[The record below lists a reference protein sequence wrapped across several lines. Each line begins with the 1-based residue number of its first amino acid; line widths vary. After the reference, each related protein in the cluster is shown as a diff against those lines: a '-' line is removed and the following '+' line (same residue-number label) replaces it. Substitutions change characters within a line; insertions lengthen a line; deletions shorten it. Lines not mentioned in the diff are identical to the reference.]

1 MNTVKNIKTL
11 ETTNWQHKR
20 GTIGGIVTDLDDIEQ
35 CYETI
40 CNVKKGSVV
49 HNPNLGWDILKYI
62 DKPIS
67 QVRNPI
73 RKELMDELN
82 YQEPRATVTDIKV
95 LEVKPEDTMKKFAKG
110 NLTIHIFFTL
120 KNSTV
125 TNAKEVSL

>member
-40 CNVKKGSVV
+40 CNVQKGTVV

-62 DKPIS
+62 DKPIT
-67 QVRNPI
+67 QIRNPI

-82 YQEPRATVTDIKV
+82 YQEPRATVSDIKL
-95 LEVKPEDTMKKFAKG
+95 LESNSDDTMKKYARG
-110 NLTIHIFFTL
+110 NLPIRIFYTP
-120 KNSTV
+120 KDSTV
-125 TNAKEVSL
+125 TGIKEVSL